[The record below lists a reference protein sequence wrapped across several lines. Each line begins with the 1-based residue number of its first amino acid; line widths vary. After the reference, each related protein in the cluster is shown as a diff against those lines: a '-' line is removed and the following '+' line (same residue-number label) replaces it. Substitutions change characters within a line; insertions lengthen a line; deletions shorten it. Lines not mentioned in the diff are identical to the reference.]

1 MPAAILLPEKI
12 ANGCYLQV
20 RSSIRAPIRYRPAL
34 IAILTAGFL
43 LRIAAAVAI
52 PARPVSDFWEYFS
65 TSQSLAAS
73 GRYEA
78 VPGVPIG
85 GHPPAY
91 PILLS
96 AAFRAVP
103 ADWDLATAKI
113 LNALLALGTA
123 LAGAALARRLWGD
136 AAGLGTAAW
145 LSFLPRS
152 LLMSDLVASENLFE
166 PLLLLFLLLAA
177 ISWTRSASFALAAT
191 IGAVAGLLTLTRSVG
206 YLLPVVWLFGALLA
220 RRPWRRVAGEL
231 LLVLAVEHAVLM
243 PWGLRNSRTLGRF
256 TLFNDVGGV
265 GLFIGN
271 NEHATGEWYDWSA
284 DLERLRPG
292 VFARGP
298 VAVDDAAREEARRWI
313 RAHPAAALRL
323 YANKLYI
330 VLKDD
335 CISAAFAIYAEGIR
349 PPDPPADALPGP
361 HVLKEHRRV
370 VCGVLRLSGLLLA
383 AAALAG
389 LLILLL
395 GKGRSTTD
403 RLLAAGI
410 LATALYVP
418 VLSSAIA
425 VNGRYRWP
433 AEDAVAPL
441 AGLALAGLTGRRA
454 ALGPT
459 GSSR

>member
-12 ANGCYLQV
+12 ANESDLPLE
-20 RSSIRAPIRYRPAL
+20 SSRRAPVRYRPAL
-34 IAILTAGFL
+34 LAILTAGFL
-43 LRIAAAVAI
+43 LRIAVAVAI
-52 PARPVSDFWEYFS
+52 PSRPVSDFWEYFS
-65 TSQSLAAS
+65 AAQNLAAS

-78 VPGVPIG
+78 VPGVSIG

-91 PILLS
+91 PLLLS

-103 ADWDLATAKI
+103 VDWDLAAAKI

-123 LAGAALARRLWGD
+123 VAGAALARRFWGD
-136 AAGLGTAAW
+136 AAGLWTAAW

-152 LLMSDLVASENLFE
+152 LLLSDLVASENLFE

-177 ISWTRSASFALAAT
+177 ISWTRPASAGLAAA
-191 IGAVAGLLTLTRSVG
+191 IGTVIGLLTLTRSVG
-206 YLLPVVWLFGALLA
+206 YLLPLVWLFGALMS
-220 RRPWRRVAGEL
+220 RQPWRRVAGGL
-231 LLVLAVEHAVLM
+231 LLVLLVEHAVLL
-243 PWGLRNSRTLGRF
+243 PWGLRNARVLGRF
-256 TLFNDVGGV
+256 TVFNDVGGV

-271 NEHATGEWYDWSA
+271 NAHATGEWYDWMA

-292 VFARGP
+292 ILAQGP
-298 VAVDDAAREEARRWI
+298 LAVDDAAREEARTWI
-313 RAHPAAALRL
+313 RAHPARALRL

-330 VLKDD
+330 VSKDD
-335 CISAAFAIYAEGIR
+335 CVAAAFAIYAEGIR

-361 HVLKEHRRV
+361 HVLKEHRRA
-370 VCGVLRLSGLLLA
+370 VCGVLRVSGLVLA
-383 AAALAG
+383 AAALTG
-389 LLILLL
+389 LLILVLVR
-395 GKGRSTTD
+395 RSSTD

-441 AGLALAGLTGRRA
+441 AGVATGLISMRR
-454 ALGPT
+454 
-459 GSSR
+459 R